1 MRRFTLF
8 FLFAAALFTIDLL
21 SKAYVNHFLPVLGY
35 ASPIYPYG
43 GIAVFENWGGID
55 FSINHVLNKGAAWG
69 MLSSFHEYLFYARL
83 LIIAGMLFYL
93 FFFSLPSQRLPFLMI
108 VTGALGNVFDHII
121 YGHVIDMFYFRLWD
135 YSFPVFNIAD
145 SAIFC
150 GIAWLMLQSFFKP
163 KPESEPLSA
172 NGISKEI

>member
-1 MRRFTLF
+1 MRRFLLF
-8 FLFAAALFTIDLL
+8 FLFAATLFLADLL
-21 SKAYVNHFLPVLGY
+21 SKAYVHHFLPILGY
-35 ASPIYPYG
+35 ASSVYPYG

-69 MLSSFHEYLFYARL
+69 MLSSVHEYLFYARL
-83 LIIAGMLFYL
+83 LIIGGMLFYL
-93 FFFSLPSQRLPFLMI
+93 YFFSLSNQKLPLLMI
-108 VTGALGNVFDHII
+108 VTGALGNVVDHLI

-150 GIAWLMLQSFFKP
+150 GIAWLMMQSFFKP
-163 KPESEPLSA
+163 KQKAEPLVA
-172 NGISKEI
+172 NE